1 MKRLFAIC
9 CILGLALTGF
19 AEDVVFNANAPKQV
33 VQGQPF
39 QLTYTVNQRAGNIE
53 PPDFTGFDYLAGPYT
68 STSQSSTFVNG
79 KFTSSYQQQFTYT
92 LRPQKEGTFTIGP
105 ATVKIGSKQYTSNG
119 VRITVLPP
127 DKTDPAAASQGSQGA
142 QGSQS
147 RPQAQAQAA
156 TGNGDIFV
164 RTLVTKSRL
173 YEQEVLT
180 LSYKLY
186 VTGLDIRGFTEKTSI
201 PDFTGFF
208 KQDLDQQ
215 DIQFELEHYNNR
227 NYQVATIYQTLLYP
241 QHSGDIVVPPASFEA
256 IILMP
261 NTRRRSFFDEA
272 YIQATKTL
280 QAPSVTIHVQPLP
293 SGKPAGY
300 SGGVGRFTLTGSVSD
315 TTLATN
321 DAVTLK
327 IEIKGAGNMKLLKT
341 PAIDWPEGFE
351 AYDPKVTNSF
361 KTTASGIS
369 GTKSVEYLAI
379 ARNSGTY
386 VLPPV
391 TFAYFDTEAG
401 EYRTLR
407 TREYTLRVQKGAAE
421 ASASQAAVND
431 YTAPRQEHIKELG
444 TDIRYIYTGE
454 LRPLASRSAFGTFWA
469 SARGL
474 MLLYLLP
481 ALLAACVFVLMRQRI
496 RENADLTRVRYRKA
510 NKVAQKRLKQARLLM
525 QQQKKEAFY
534 EEIEHAA
541 FSYLSDRLSIPT
553 ADLNKDNIAD
563 ILRRK
568 GCPEDDIREVLDLL
582 STAEFARYAPAVGHA
597 MNELYDRTAEL
608 INRLENQKL

>member
-1 MKRLFAIC
+1 MKRIASIFI
-9 CILGLALTGF
+9 ILSIALMGF
-19 AEDVVFNANAPKQV
+19 ADDVVFQANAPKQV

-39 QLTYTVNQRAGNIE
+39 QLTYTINQRAGNIE
-53 PPDFTGFDYLAGPYT
+53 PPEFTGFDYLAGPYT

-79 KFTSSYQQQFTYT
+79 KFTSTYQQQYTYT
-92 LRPQKEGTFTIGP
+92 LKAQKEGTFTLGP
-105 ATVKIGSKQYTSNG
+105 ATIKVGSKQFTSNG
-119 VRITVLPP
+119 VRLTVLPP
-127 DKTDPAAASQGSQGA
+127 DKDEPAATEGGNRGSQ
-142 QGSQS
+142 QPSQS
-147 RPQAQAQAA
+147 AQAT
-156 TGNGDIFV
+156 TGNGDIFL
-164 RTLVTKSRL
+164 RTIVTKSRP
-173 YEQEVLT
+173 YEQEALT

-215 DIQFELEHYNNR
+215 NIQFELEHYNNR

-241 QHSGDIVVPPASFEA
+241 QHSGDIVIPSASFEA

-261 NTRRRSFFDEA
+261 NTRRRSFFDDA

-280 QAPSVTIHVQPLP
+280 QAPSVTIHVNALP
-293 SGKPAGY
+293 TGKPAGY
-300 SGGVGRFTLTGSVSD
+300 SGGVGRFTLNASISD
-315 TTLATN
+315 TTIATN

-327 IEIKGAGNMKLLKT
+327 VEIKGAGNLKLLKT

-351 AYDPKVTNSF
+351 AYDPKVNNNF

-369 GTKSVEYLAI
+369 GSKTIEYLAI

-386 VLPPV
+386 TLPAL
-391 TFAYFDTEAG
+391 TFAYFDTESG
-401 EYRTLR
+401 QYRTLR
-407 TREYTLRVQKGAAE
+407 TQDYTIRVKKGAGDA
-421 ASASQAAVND
+421 ASPAAVND
-431 YTAPRQEHIKELG
+431 YTAPRQEDIKELG
-444 TDIRYIYTGE
+444 SDIRYIYTGE
-454 LRPLASRSAFGTFWA
+454 LRTPRTDSSFGTFWA
-469 SARGL
+469 LPRGL
-474 MLLYLLP
+474 CLLYLLP
-481 ALLAACVFVLMRQRI
+481 TIIAAAIFILMLKRI
-496 RENADLTRVRYRKA
+496 RENADMTRVRYRRA
-510 NKVAQKRLKQARLLM
+510 NKVAQKRLKQARQLM
-525 QQQKKEAFY
+525 QQDRKEAFY

-568 GCPEDDIREVLDLL
+568 GCPENDITEVLDLL
-582 STAEFARYAPAVGHA
+582 SNAEFARYAPSAGHE
-597 MNELYDRTAEL
+597 MNTLYDRTAEL

>member
-1 MKRLFAIC
+1 MIMKRLIAIFG
-9 CILGLALTGF
+9 ILSIALGGF
-19 AEDVVFNANAPKQV
+19 ADDVVFQANAPKQV
-33 VQGQPF
+33 VLGKPF

-53 PPDFTGFDYLAGPYT
+53 PPEFTDFDYLAGPYT

-92 LRPQKEGTFTIGP
+92 LKAQKEGTFTIGP
-105 ATVKIGSKQYTSNG
+105 ATIKIGSKQYTSNG
-119 VRITVLPP
+119 IRLTVLPP
-127 DKTDPAAASQGSQGA
+127 DKEDNSGSAQTGNQNRQQASQG
-142 QGSQS
+142 
-147 RPQAQAQAA
+147 QAS

-164 RTLVTKSRL
+164 RTVVTKSRL

-186 VTGLDIRGFTEKTSI
+186 VTGLDIRGFTDKTSI

-241 QHSGDIVVPPASFEA
+241 QHSGDIVIPSASFEA

-293 SGKPAGY
+293 TGKPAGY
-300 SGGVGRFTLTGSVSD
+300 SGGVGRFTLTGSISD

-327 IEIKGAGNMKLLKT
+327 IDIKGAGNIKLLKT

-351 AYDPKVTNSF
+351 AYDPKVSNNF

-369 GTKSVEYLAI
+369 GTKTVEYLAI

-386 VLPPV
+386 VLPPL
-391 TFAYFDTEAG
+391 TFAYFDTESG
-401 EYRTLR
+401 QYRTLR
-407 TREYTLRVQKGAAE
+407 TREYTIRVQKGAGDAAAP
-421 ASASQAAVND
+421 ASVND
-431 YTAPRQEHIKELG
+431 YTAPRQEDIKELG

-454 LRPLASRSAFGTFWA
+454 LKAQPTHSSFGTFWA

-474 MLLYLLP
+474 CLLYLIPTLI
-481 ALLAACVFVLMRQRI
+481 AAAIFILMLKRI
-496 RENADLTRVRYRKA
+496 RENADLTRVRYRRA

-553 ADLNKDNIAD
+553 ADLNKDNIAG
-563 ILRRK
+563 ILRQK
-568 GCPEDDIREVLDLL
+568 GCTETDITEVLDLL
-582 STAEFARYAPAVGHA
+582 STAEFARYAPAAEHA
-597 MNELYDRTAEL
+597 MNELYDRTSEL

>member
-1 MKRLFAIC
+1 MIMKRLIAIFG
-9 CILGLALTGF
+9 ILSIALGGF
-19 AEDVVFNANAPKQV
+19 ADDVVFQANAPKQV
-33 VQGQPF
+33 VLGKPF

-53 PPDFTGFDYLAGPYT
+53 PPEFTDFDYLAGPYT

-92 LRPQKEGTFTIGP
+92 LKAQREGTFTIGP
-105 ATVKIGSKQYTSNG
+105 ATIKIGSKQYTSNG
-119 VRITVLPP
+119 IRLTVLPP
-127 DKTDPAAASQGSQGA
+127 DKEDNSGSAQTGNQNRQQASQG
-142 QGSQS
+142 
-147 RPQAQAQAA
+147 QAS

-164 RTLVTKSRL
+164 RTVVTKSRL

-186 VTGLDIRGFTEKTSI
+186 VTGLDIRGFTDKTSI

-241 QHSGDIVVPPASFEA
+241 QHSGDIVVPSASFEA

-293 SGKPAGY
+293 TGKPAGY
-300 SGGVGRFTLTGSVSD
+300 SGGVGRFTLTGSISD

-327 IEIKGAGNMKLLKT
+327 IDIKGAGNIKLLKT

-351 AYDPKVTNSF
+351 AYDPKVSNNF

-369 GTKSVEYLAI
+369 GTKTVEYLAI

-386 VLPPV
+386 VLPPL
-391 TFAYFDTEAG
+391 TFAYFDTESG
-401 EYRTLR
+401 QYRTLR
-407 TREYTLRVQKGAAE
+407 TREYTIRVQKGAGDA
-421 ASASQAAVND
+421 ASPASVND
-431 YTAPRQEHIKELG
+431 YTAPRQEDIKELG

-454 LRPLASRSAFGTFWA
+454 LKAQPTNSSFGTFWA

-474 MLLYLLP
+474 CLLYLIPTLI
-481 ALLAACVFVLMRQRI
+481 AAAIFILMLKRI
-496 RENADLTRVRYRKA
+496 RENADLTRVRYRRA

-553 ADLNKDNIAD
+553 ADLNKDNIAG
-563 ILRRK
+563 ILRQK
-568 GCPEDDIREVLDLL
+568 GCTEIDITEVLDLL
-582 STAEFARYAPAVGHA
+582 STAEFARYAPAAGHA